1 MVIISTSNLKKEATK
16 LFQSDNCKLLDKNL
30 VEH

>member
-1 MVIISTSNLKKEATK
+1 MVIISTSKKKEATK
-16 LFQSDNCKLLDKNL
+16 LFQSDNCKLLNKNL